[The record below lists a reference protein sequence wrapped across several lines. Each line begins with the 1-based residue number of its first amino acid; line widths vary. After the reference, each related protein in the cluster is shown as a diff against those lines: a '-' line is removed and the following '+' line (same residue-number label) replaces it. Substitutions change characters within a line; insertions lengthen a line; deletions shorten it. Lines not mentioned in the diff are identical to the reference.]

1 MTQPLPPG
9 HGTPAAL
16 PDGALPAELPDAAL
30 PAEQPDAALP
40 AELPDAALPAELRA
54 VIEAVHGVTAMYPAR
69 PLWQTIAG
77 AARSAVTGEAPPA
90 VDVIDSGAGA
100 TPSTVR
106 TRIGVSGAYPAP
118 EVARAV
124 AAAVRR
130 HFSPHPVNV
139 HVGIVQI
146 GIDQVSEAPPRK
158 I

>member
-16 PDGALPAELPDAAL
+16 PDAALPAELPDAAL

-40 AELPDAALPAELRA
+40 AELPDGALPAELRA
-54 VIEAVHGVTAMYPAR
+54 VIEAVHGVTAVYPAR

-100 TPSTVR
+100 TPSGLA
-106 TRIGVSGAYPAP
+106 GVDDEWCSAKLVSTSLGFTCITLMLCCRSSTLQHSVIAC
-118 EVARAV
+118 RANLL
-124 AAAVRR
+124 A
-130 HFSPHPVNV
+130 
-139 HVGIVQI
+139 Q
-146 GIDQVSEAPPRK
+146 
-158 I
+158 

>member
-16 PDGALPAELPDAAL
+16 PDGALPAELHAPAERPRPAVAAL
-30 PAEQPDAALP
+30 PAQ
-40 AELPDAALPAELRA
+40 LRA
-54 VIEAVHGVTAMYPAR
+54 VIEAVHGVTAVYPAR

-158 I
+158 M

>member
-1 MTQPLPPG
+1 MSRSPTFWSPAIQTQRRRHDPTL
-9 HGTPAAL
+9 ASRARRA
-16 PDGALPAELPDAAL
+16 DGA
-30 PAEQPDAALP
+30 
-40 AELPDAALPAELRA
+40 LPDAALPAELRA
-54 VIEAVHGVTAMYPAR
+54 VIEAVHGVTAVYPAR

-124 AAAVRR
+124 AVAVRR